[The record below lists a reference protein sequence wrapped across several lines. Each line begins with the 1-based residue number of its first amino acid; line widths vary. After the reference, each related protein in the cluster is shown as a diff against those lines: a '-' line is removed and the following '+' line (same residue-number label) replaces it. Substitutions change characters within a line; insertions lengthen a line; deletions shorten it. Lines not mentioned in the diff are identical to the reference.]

1 MGPSK
6 ATAKILRAFLEDPDA
21 EQYGFGL
28 MAATGVKSG
37 SLYPILDRLQR
48 LGWVESKDEQIDE
61 RMVGR
66 PKRRL
71 YLLTDK
77 GRNEALKAL
86 IEFYGDLDERPTW
99 LPGLEGA

>member
-6 ATAKILRAFLEDPDA
+6 
-21 EQYGFGL
+21 
-28 MAATGVKSG
+28 ATGVKSG

-48 LGWVESKDEQIDE
+48 LGWIESKDEQIDE
-61 RMVGR
+61 HLVGR

-71 YLLTDK
+71 YSLTDY
-77 GRNEALKAL
+77 GRKEGVKAL
-86 IEFYGDLDERPTW
+86 VEFYEDLDVRPAW